1 MKLKELAKL
10 PTQLIDSKSNKLT
23 VWNRVTIQHQQFY
36 QVLINNSKYLQ
47 LITELELVELL
58 QTYTRRETKW

>member
-1 MKLKELAKL
+1 MKLKDLAKL
-10 PTQLIDSKSNKLT
+10 PTQLIDSESNKLT
-23 VWNRVTIQHQQFY
+23 IWNRITIQQQQFY

-58 QTYTRRETKW
+58 QTYTRRETK